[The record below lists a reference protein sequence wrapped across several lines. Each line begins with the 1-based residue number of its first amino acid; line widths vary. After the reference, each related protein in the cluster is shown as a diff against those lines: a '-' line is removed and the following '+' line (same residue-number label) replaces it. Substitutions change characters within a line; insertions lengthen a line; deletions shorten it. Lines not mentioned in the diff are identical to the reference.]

1 MGGREARK
9 AEAAAKKK
17 LIADAGVALEKI
29 EATRTIE
36 TLAAAIKAA
45 EPFSSAASLQ
55 KALPAARQRLAALQA
70 EADKARKNDF
80 LSRVEEAEKR
90 DMKHPM
96 AKSKAEQQ
104 LRRYFEQ
111 VFEDADANK
120 NKTWCVAA
128 PHGSGVQRGRV
139 SLAHHPPSPYG
150 CAGTSR
156 SFRWRWTSSHRVSA
170 ARTSR
175 LPLTLP
181 YAAAAPEPQR
191 ADWSNRPRPKHR
203 SARPVHLTRVL
214 VSPAAGQDEDGSG
227 SIDAEEFMSRAS
239 QYQSLSE
246 KIGDGH
252 TCRKGSLA
260 SMSGP
265 SAAAV
270 KPEKPPAAAPLEGA
284 SHSKRSTR
292 PAAVPLEEA
301 PRSKSS
307 SRPAAVP
314 LEEAPHSRGSSHA
327 TVTPGSTPP
336 LGRDSS
342 PVPRTAATSTIRR
355 ESIVAGF
362 TDADKEQAARL
373 FAAYD
378 DDGSGELDF
387 DEFREA
393 RRRGQGPGVGRGEG
407 RVAGGLFARAEPW
420 R

>member
-1 MGGREARK
+1 MGGGREARK

-29 EATRTIE
+29 EAARTVE
-36 TLAAAIKAA
+36 TLTAALKAA
-45 EPFSSAASLQ
+45 EPLSSAASLQ

-90 DMKHPM
+90 DMKHPK

-128 PHGSGVQRGRV
+128 PHGSGVQRRRV
-139 SLAHHPPSPYG
+139 SLAHHPGLTLG

-191 ADWSNRPRPKHR
+191 ADWPKRPRLKHR
-203 SARPVHLTRVL
+203 SARHVHLTRV
-214 VSPAAGQDEDGSG
+214 PAAGQDEDGSG

-260 SMSGP
+260 SMSAP
-265 SAAAV
+265 SAA
-270 KPEKPPAAAPLEGA
+270 KPEKPPAAAPDGA
-284 SHSKRSTR
+284 SRSKRSSR
-292 PAAVPLEEA
+292 PAAAPLEEA

-314 LEEAPHSRGSSHA
+314 LEEAPHSRGSSHT

-342 PVPRTAATSTIRR
+342 PVQRTAATTSTIRR

-373 FAAYD
+373 FAEYD

-393 RRRGQGPGVGRGEG
+393 RRRGQGPGVGLGEG

>member
-1 MGGREARK
+1 MGGGREARK

-29 EATRTIE
+29 EAARTIE
-36 TLAAAIKAA
+36 TLTAALKAA
-45 EPFSSAASLQ
+45 EPLSSAASLQ

-90 DMKHPM
+90 DMKHPK

-128 PHGSGVQRGRV
+128 PHGSGVQRRRV
-139 SLAHHPPSPYG
+139 SLAHHPGLTLG

-191 ADWSNRPRPKHR
+191 ADWPKRPRLKHR
-203 SARPVHLTRVL
+203 SARHVHLTRV
-214 VSPAAGQDEDGSG
+214 PAAGQDEDGSG

-260 SMSGP
+260 SMSAP
-265 SAAAV
+265 SAA
-270 KPEKPPAAAPLEGA
+270 KPEKPPAAAPEGA
-284 SHSKRSTR
+284 SRSKRSSR
-292 PAAVPLEEA
+292 PAAAPLEEA

-314 LEEAPHSRGSSHA
+314 LEEAPHSRGSSHT

-342 PVPRTAATSTIRR
+342 PVQRTAATTSTIRR

-373 FAAYD
+373 FAEYD

-393 RRRGQGPGVGRGEG
+393 RRRGQGPGVGLGEG

>member
-1 MGGREARK
+1 MGGGREARK

-29 EATRTIE
+29 EAARTIE
-36 TLAAAIKAA
+36 TLTAALKAA
-45 EPFSSAASLQ
+45 EPLSSAASLQ

-90 DMKHPM
+90 DMKHPK

-128 PHGSGVQRGRV
+128 PHGSGVQRRRV
-139 SLAHHPPSPYG
+139 SLAHHPGLTLG

-191 ADWSNRPRPKHR
+191 ADWPKRPRLKHR
-203 SARPVHLTRVL
+203 SARHVHLTRV
-214 VSPAAGQDEDGSG
+214 PAAGQDEDGSG

-260 SMSGP
+260 SMSAP
-265 SAAAV
+265 SAA
-270 KPEKPPAAAPLEGA
+270 KPEKPPAAAPDGA
-284 SHSKRSTR
+284 SRSKRSSR
-292 PAAVPLEEA
+292 PAAAPLEEA

-314 LEEAPHSRGSSHA
+314 LEEAPHSRGSSHPTPA
-327 TVTPGSTPP
+327 PGSTPP

-342 PVPRTAATSTIRR
+342 PVQRTAATTSTIRR

-373 FAAYD
+373 FAEYD

-393 RRRGQGPGVGRGEG
+393 RRRGQGPGVGLGEG

>member
-1 MGGREARK
+1 MPP
-9 AEAAAKKK
+9 
-17 LIADAGVALEKI
+17 AL
-29 EATRTIE
+29 
-36 TLAAAIKAA
+36 TL
-45 EPFSSAASLQ
+45 
-55 KALPAARQRLAALQA
+55 
-70 EADKARKNDF
+70 
-80 LSRVEEAEKR
+80 
-90 DMKHPM
+90 
-96 AKSKAEQQ
+96 
-104 LRRYFEQ
+104 
-111 VFEDADANK
+111 
-120 NKTWCVAA
+120 
-128 PHGSGVQRGRV
+128 
-139 SLAHHPPSPYG
+139 G
-150 CAGTSR
+150 CAGTLR

-191 ADWSNRPRPKHR
+191 ADWPKRPRLKHR
-203 SARPVHLTRVL
+203 SARHVHLTRV
-214 VSPAAGQDEDGSG
+214 PAAGQDEDGSG

-260 SMSGP
+260 SMSAP
-265 SAAAV
+265 SAA
-270 KPEKPPAAAPLEGA
+270 KPEKPPAAAPEGA
-284 SHSKRSTR
+284 SRSKRSSR
-292 PAAVPLEEA
+292 PAAAPLEEA

-314 LEEAPHSRGSSHA
+314 LEEAPHSRGSSHT

-342 PVPRTAATSTIRR
+342 PVQRTAATTSTIRR

-373 FAAYD
+373 FAEYD

-393 RRRGQGPGVGRGEG
+393 RRRGQGPGVGLGEG
-407 RVAGGLFARAEPW
+407 RVADGLFARAEPW

>member
-1 MGGREARK
+1 MGGGREARK

-29 EATRTIE
+29 EAARTIE
-36 TLAAAIKAA
+36 TLTAALKAA
-45 EPFSSAASLQ
+45 EPLSSAASLQ

-90 DMKHPM
+90 DMKHPK

-128 PHGSGVQRGRV
+128 PHGSGVQRRRV
-139 SLAHHPPSPYG
+139 SLAHHPGLTLG

-191 ADWSNRPRPKHR
+191 ADWPKRPRLKHR
-203 SARPVHLTRVL
+203 SARHVHLTRV
-214 VSPAAGQDEDGSG
+214 PAAGQDEDGSG

-260 SMSGP
+260 SMSAP
-265 SAAAV
+265 SAA
-270 KPEKPPAAAPLEGA
+270 KPEKPPAAAPDGA
-284 SHSKRSTR
+284 SRSKRSSR
-292 PAAVPLEEA
+292 PAAAPLEEA

-336 LGRDSS
+336 LGRDAS
-342 PVPRTAATSTIRR
+342 PVQRTAATTSTIRR

-373 FAAYD
+373 FAEYD

-393 RRRGQGPGVGRGEG
+393 RRRGQGPGVGLGEG

>member
-1 MGGREARK
+1 MGGGREARK

-29 EATRTIE
+29 EAARTIE
-36 TLAAAIKAA
+36 TLTAALKAA
-45 EPFSSAASLQ
+45 EPLSSAASLQ

-90 DMKHPM
+90 DMKHPK

-128 PHGSGVQRGRV
+128 PHGSGVQRRRV
-139 SLAHHPPSPYG
+139 SLAHHPGLTLG

-191 ADWSNRPRPKHR
+191 ADWPKRPRLKHR
-203 SARPVHLTRVL
+203 SARHVHLTRV
-214 VSPAAGQDEDGSG
+214 PAAGQDEDGSG

-260 SMSGP
+260 SMSAP
-265 SAAAV
+265 SAA
-270 KPEKPPAAAPLEGA
+270 KPEKPPAAAPDGA
-284 SHSKRSTR
+284 SRSKRSSR
-292 PAAVPLEEA
+292 PAAAPLEEA

-314 LEEAPHSRGSSHA
+314 LEEAPHSRGSSHT

-342 PVPRTAATSTIRR
+342 PVQRTAATTSTIRR

-373 FAAYD
+373 FAEYD

-393 RRRGQGPGVGRGEG
+393 RRRGQGPGVGLGEG

>member
-1 MGGREARK
+1 MGGGREARK

-29 EATRTIE
+29 EAARTIE
-36 TLAAAIKAA
+36 TLTAALKAA
-45 EPFSSAASLQ
+45 EPLSSAASLQ

-90 DMKHPM
+90 DMKHPK

-128 PHGSGVQRGRV
+128 PARVGSAKGSGVP
-139 SLAHHPPSPYG
+139 SIPPALTLG

-191 ADWSNRPRPKHR
+191 ADWPKRPRLKHR
-203 SARPVHLTRVL
+203 SARHVHLTRV
-214 VSPAAGQDEDGSG
+214 PAAGQDEDGSG

-260 SMSGP
+260 SMSAP
-265 SAAAV
+265 SAA
-270 KPEKPPAAAPLEGA
+270 KPEKPPAAAPEGA
-284 SHSKRSTR
+284 SRSKR
-292 PAAVPLEEA
+292 
-301 PRSKSS
+301 S

-314 LEEAPHSRGSSHA
+314 LEEAPHSRGSSHT

-342 PVPRTAATSTIRR
+342 PVQRTAATTSTIRR

-373 FAAYD
+373 FAEYD

-393 RRRGQGPGVGRGEG
+393 RRRGQGPGVGLGEG
-407 RVAGGLFARAEPW
+407 RVAAGGLFARAEPW

>member
-1 MGGREARK
+1 MGGGREARK

-29 EATRTIE
+29 EAARTIE
-36 TLAAAIKAA
+36 TLTAALKAA
-45 EPFSSAASLQ
+45 EPLSSAASLQ

-90 DMKHPM
+90 DMKHPK

-128 PHGSGVQRGRV
+128 PHGSGVQRRRV
-139 SLAHHPPSPYG
+139 SLAHHPGLTLG

-191 ADWSNRPRPKHR
+191 ADWPKRPRLKHR
-203 SARPVHLTRVL
+203 SARHVHLTRV
-214 VSPAAGQDEDGSG
+214 PAAGQDEDGSG

-260 SMSGP
+260 SMSAP
-265 SAAAV
+265 SAA
-270 KPEKPPAAAPLEGA
+270 KPEKPPAAAPEGA
-284 SHSKRSTR
+284 
-292 PAAVPLEEA
+292 A
-301 PRSKSS
+301 RSKSS

-342 PVPRTAATSTIRR
+342 PVQRTAATTSTIRR

-373 FAAYD
+373 FAEYD

-393 RRRGQGPGVGRGEG
+393 RRRGQGPGVGLGEG

>member
-1 MGGREARK
+1 MGGGREARK

-29 EATRTIE
+29 EAARTIE
-36 TLAAAIKAA
+36 TLTAALKAA
-45 EPFSSAASLQ
+45 EPLSSAASLQ

-80 LSRVEEAEKR
+80 LSRGEEAEKR
-90 DMKHPM
+90 DMKHPK

-128 PHGSGVQRGRV
+128 PHGSGVQRRRV
-139 SLAHHPPSPYG
+139 SLAHHPGLTLG

-191 ADWSNRPRPKHR
+191 ADWPKRPRLKHR
-203 SARPVHLTRVL
+203 SARHVHLTRV
-214 VSPAAGQDEDGSG
+214 PAAGQDEDGSG

-260 SMSGP
+260 SMSAP
-265 SAAAV
+265 SAA
-270 KPEKPPAAAPLEGA
+270 KPEKPPAAAPDGA
-284 SHSKRSTR
+284 SRSKRSSR
-292 PAAVPLEEA
+292 PAAAPLEEA

-314 LEEAPHSRGSSHA
+314 LEEAPHSRGSSHT

-342 PVPRTAATSTIRR
+342 PVQRTAATTSTIRR
-355 ESIVAGF
+355 ESSVAGF

-373 FAAYD
+373 FAEYD

-393 RRRGQGPGVGRGEG
+393 RRRGQGPGVGLGEG

>member
-1 MGGREARK
+1 MGGGREARK

-29 EATRTIE
+29 EAARTVE
-36 TLAAAIKAA
+36 TLTAALKAA
-45 EPFSSAASLQ
+45 EPLSSAASLQ

-90 DMKHPM
+90 DMKHPK

-111 VFEDADANK
+111 VFEDADRNK

-128 PHGSGVQRGRV
+128 PARVGSAKGSGVP
-139 SLAHHPPSPYG
+139 STPPGLTLG

-191 ADWSNRPRPKHR
+191 ADWPKRPRLKHR
-203 SARPVHLTRVL
+203 SARHVHLTRV
-214 VSPAAGQDEDGSG
+214 PAAGQDEDGSG

-260 SMSGP
+260 SMSVP
-265 SAAAV
+265 SAAAA
-270 KPEKPPAAAPLEGA
+270 KPEKPPAAAPEGA
-284 SHSKRSTR
+284 SRSKRSSR
-292 PAAVPLEEA
+292 PAAAPLEEA

-307 SRPAAVP
+307 SRPAAAP

-342 PVPRTAATSTIRR
+342 PVQRTAATTSTIRR

-373 FAAYD
+373 FAEYD

-393 RRRGQGPGVGRGEG
+393 RRRGQGPGVGLGEG

>member
-1 MGGREARK
+1 MGGGREARK

-29 EATRTIE
+29 EAARTVE
-36 TLAAAIKAA
+36 TLTAALKAA
-45 EPFSSAASLQ
+45 EPLSSAASLQ

-90 DMKHPM
+90 DMKHPK

-128 PHGSGVQRGRV
+128 PHGSGVQRRRV
-139 SLAHHPPSPYG
+139 SLAHHPGLTLG

-191 ADWSNRPRPKHR
+191 ADWPKRPRLKHR
-203 SARPVHLTRVL
+203 SARHVHLTRV
-214 VSPAAGQDEDGSG
+214 PAAGQDEDGSG

-260 SMSGP
+260 SMSAP
-265 SAAAV
+265 SAA
-270 KPEKPPAAAPLEGA
+270 KPEKPPAAAPEGA
-284 SHSKRSTR
+284 SRSKRSSR
-292 PAAVPLEEA
+292 PAAAPLEEA

-314 LEEAPHSRGSSHA
+314 LEEAPHSRGSSHT

-342 PVPRTAATSTIRR
+342 PVQRTAATTSTIRR

-373 FAAYD
+373 FAEYD

-393 RRRGQGPGVGRGEG
+393 RRRGQGPGVGLGEG